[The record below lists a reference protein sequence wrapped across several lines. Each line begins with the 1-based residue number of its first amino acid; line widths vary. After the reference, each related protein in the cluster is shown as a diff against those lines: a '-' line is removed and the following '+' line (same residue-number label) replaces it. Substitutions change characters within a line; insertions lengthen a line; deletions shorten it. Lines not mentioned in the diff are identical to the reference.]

1 MYQKKKC
8 AEEAA
13 DRGMTIIFAKV
24 GPEPVIIFA
33 LLKYFFLKKQYMA
46 ILDLV
51 FCNPIYLFMKKLF
64 TVTGL
69 ILTALL
75 LFSFDLVAQ
84 SITISGTVADDRSG
98 QPLAGVNLVVKGKV
112 IGTTTDTK
120 GNFSLTTNTAPPFTL
135 VVSAVGYGSKE
146 VEVTGN
152 QTGMSIAL
160 TEQVIMADEVVV
172 AASRVEESVL
182 QSPVSVEKM
191 DIRGIRETP
200 SASFYEGL
208 ANLKGVDMSTQSL
221 TFRSISTRGFN
232 ANGNLRMV
240 QMIDGMDNQA
250 PGLNFSVGNIA
261 GISELDL
268 ESVELLPGAASAL
281 YGPNAVNGILLMT
294 SKSPFRYQGLS
305 ASSKL
310 GVMHVDN
317 RFRPASPM
325 YEGAIRY
332 AKAFN
337 NKIAFKVNASY
348 LGAQD
353 WQARDQRDQSLLN
366 GFGLANGN
374 RDNNPGYN
382 GVNVYGDEL
391 NVNIF
396 SSLLANGQPG
406 TGANGT
412 SPFLGLIATTQI
424 PQAGNRTLPQLTGLT
439 PQQILAQMIPNQ
451 SVSRTGYEERDLV
464 DYDTKS
470 LKLNGAL
477 HYRLTEK
484 LEGILQANYGYGTT
498 VYTGQDRYSIR
509 NFSLSQFKAELRGS
523 NFFVRA
529 YTTQERS
536 GDSYAGGVLGQL
548 VNESWKPSQQWFPQ
562 YFGAYAQGAFQNYA
576 AAYLTNFAQTQNNAQ
591 AIAAAQGAAS
601 GNAST
606 LHTNARNFADQ
617 GRLMPGTPEFE
628 QATNAARENPIP
640 RGARFLDKTNLYHA
654 EFMYNFTELAEIADI
669 TVGGNVRQ
677 YDLNSE
683 GTLFA
688 RDSDNEEFNIN
699 EFGAYVQA
707 SRKLFD
713 DALKLTGSL
722 RYDKNENFKGLLN
735 PRISGVYTLGEH
747 NFRASYQTGF
757 RIPTTQNQYI
767 DLLTPQ
773 ARLLGGLPLFRDR
786 YNLVSNPVYT
796 VASVQA
802 FGASAQAGAPNPG
815 LLQVHQFRD
824 FQPEQVQTYE
834 VGYKSLIGN
843 KLFID
848 AYYYFTNFNNYIGT
862 QIVIQNSV
870 PNGNPAN
877 LFSSLTRNTYGFPIN
892 RAEKIQSQG
901 WALGVNYALPSNYT
915 IGGNLAYNALV
926 NTGDLE
932 GFQTEFNTPR
942 YRANVTFANREVVK
956 NLGFSVAWRWQEAFL
971 WQSTFVN
978 NPAATSEV
986 SIIPAYQTFDA
997 QMSYKISPLK
1007 TILKIGGSNI
1017 FNNYYRQAWG
1027 NPSVGGLYYIQLT
1040 FDEFLN

>member
-1 MYQKKKC
+1 
-8 AEEAA
+8 
-13 DRGMTIIFAKV
+13 
-24 GPEPVIIFA
+24 
-33 LLKYFFLKKQYMA
+33 
-46 ILDLV
+46 
-51 FCNPIYLFMKKLF
+51 MKHVS
-64 TVTGL
+64 TATGL
-69 ILTALL
+69 FGAALF
-75 LFSFDLVAQ
+75 LFSFNLFAQ
-84 SITISGTVADDRSG
+84 SITVSGSVTDEQSR
-98 QPLAGVNLVVKGKV
+98 QPLAGVNLVVKGRV
-112 IGTTTDTK
+112 IGTTTDTR
-120 GNFSLTTNTAPPFTL
+120 GNFSLTTNTNPPFTL

-146 VEVTGN
+146 VEVTGS
-152 QTGMSIAL
+152 QSGMTISLA
-160 TEQVIMADEVVV
+160 EQVIMANEVVV

-200 SASFYEGL
+200 AASFYEGL

-250 PGLNFSVGNIA
+250 PGLNFSVGNIV

-305 ASSKL
+305 ATSKL

-337 NKIAFKVNASY
+337 NKIAFKINASY

-353 WQARDQRDQSLLN
+353 WQARDLRDQSLLN
-366 GFGLANGN
+366 GFGLENGN
-374 RDNNPGYN
+374 RTSNPGYN
-382 GVNVYGDEL
+382 GVNVYGDEV

-396 SSLLANGQPG
+396 NSLIGNGQPG
-406 TGANGT
+406 NGTNGT
-412 SPFLGLIATTQI
+412 SQFLGLIATQDVSPQPGTQ
-424 PQAGNRTLPQLTGLT
+424 TLPQLTGLT
-439 PQQILAQMIPNQ
+439 PQQIYGQMIPSQ
-451 SVSRTGYEERDLV
+451 SISRTGYEERDLV
-464 DYDTKS
+464 DYGTRS
-470 LKLNGAL
+470 MKLNGAV
-477 HYRLTEK
+477 HYRITEK
-484 LEGILQANYGYGTT
+484 LESILQVNYGSGTT

-509 NFSLSQFKAELRGS
+509 NFNLSQVKAELRGS

-548 VNESWKPSQQWFPQ
+548 VNESWKPSTQWFPQ
-562 YFGAYAQGAFQNYA
+562 YFGAYAQGAFQTYA
-576 AAYLTNFAQTQNNAQ
+576 TAYLTSLAQGQNNAQ

-601 GNAST
+601 GSAGN
-606 LHTNARNFADQ
+606 LHDNARNFADQ
-617 GRLMPGTPEFE
+617 GRLIPGTPEFN
-628 QATNAARENPIP
+628 QAANAARENPIP
-640 RGARFLDKTNLYHA
+640 RGARFLDRTNLYHA
-654 EFMYNFTELAEIADI
+654 EFMYNFTELASIADI

-677 YDLNSE
+677 YDLNSD

-688 RDSDNEEFNIN
+688 RSDDNEEFNIN
-699 EFGAYVQA
+699 EYGAYVQA

-722 RYDKNENFKGLLN
+722 RYDKNENFKGLFN

-773 ARLLGGLPLFRDR
+773 ARLLGGLPLLRDR
-786 YNLVSNPVYT
+786 YNLVTNPVFT
-796 VASVQA
+796 AASVQA
-802 FGASAQAGAPNPG
+802 FGASVQAGAPNPG
-815 LLQVHQFRD
+815 LLQVYQFRD

-848 AYYYFTNFNNYIGT
+848 AYYYFTNFTNYIGT
-862 QIVIQNSV
+862 QIVIQDAV
-870 PNGNPAN
+870 GNGNPAN
-877 LFSSLTRNTYGFPIN
+877 LFSSLTRNTYGFPVN
-892 RAEKIQSQG
+892 RPEKIQSQG
-901 WALGVNYALPSNYT
+901 WALGLNYALPANYT
-915 IGGNLAYNALV
+915 IGGNLAYNVLV
-926 NTGDLE
+926 NPGDLE
-932 GFQTEFNTPR
+932 GFQTEYNTPR
-942 YRANVTFANREVVK
+942 YRANLTFANREVVK
-956 NLGFSVAWRWQEAFL
+956 NLGFSLAWRWQESFL

-978 NPAATSEV
+978 NPVASSER
-986 SIIPAYQTFDA
+986 SIIPAYHTFDA
-997 QMSYKISPLK
+997 QVSYKIAPLK
-1007 TILKIGGSNI
+1007 TILKVGGSNL